1 MRHMILIGGGEIGGP
16 CPPKGLLKTPLETLP
31 IDSFFASLVKKK
43 NPKLLFLPTA
53 TEERDPTRGYEK
65 AVRNYF
71 QGQFGMQVDSLY
83 LIQEHPSY
91 SEMKNKISSSDCIY
105 IGGGDT
111 KTLVD
116 VWNNTGATPLIK
128 DAVFSGKPVAGVSAG
143 AICWFEVAISNYR
156 RIRYGE
162 KDMAPVEGLGILKG
176 YAIAHYHR
184 EADVLSQIGKIMPKE
199 TRKICW
205 GIDDFAA
212 LYVKGNQRFGLFS
225 NKNSGIYKISS
236 HKSVLQAQM
245 IFSGREER

>member
-16 CPPKGLLKTPLETLP
+16 CPPKGLLKTPFETLP
-31 IDSFFASLVKKK
+31 IDSFFVSLIKKDK
-43 NPKLLFLPTA
+43 PKLLFLPTA

-71 QGQFGMQVDSLY
+71 HGRFGMQVDSLY

-91 SEMKNKISSSDCIY
+91 PEIKQKISSTDCIY

-111 KTLVD
+111 KALVD
-116 VWNNTGATPLIK
+116 AWNNTGATPLIK
-128 DAVFSGKPVAGVSAG
+128 DAIFSGKPVAGVSAG
-143 AICWFEVAISNYR
+143 AICWFEMGISNYR

-184 EADVLSQIGKIMPKE
+184 EENVLSQIEKIIPKG
-199 TRKICW
+199 TKKVCW

-212 LYVKGNQRFGLFS
+212 LYIKGNKKTGLFS
-225 NKNSGIYKISS
+225 NENSGIYKISS
-236 HKSVLQAQM
+236 HKSVIREQ
-245 IFSGREER
+245 IVFSGRNER